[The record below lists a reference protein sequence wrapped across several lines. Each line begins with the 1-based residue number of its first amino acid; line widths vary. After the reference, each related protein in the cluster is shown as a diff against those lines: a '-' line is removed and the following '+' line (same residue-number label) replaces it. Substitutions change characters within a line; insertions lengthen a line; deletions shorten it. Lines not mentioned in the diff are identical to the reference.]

1 MPTTGKTRPASCPC
15 WFAERPQHE
24 MQNPSSPTVLDLMPL
39 TDLIE
44 TDAVIVGAGPVGL
57 FQVFEL
63 GLLEVKAHVIDSL
76 DYPGGQCVELY
87 PDKPI
92 YDIPAVPVCTG
103 QELTNNLLKQI
114 EPFGATFHFGQEVTT
129 VQKQEDGRFLV
140 ETSKGTRFLS
150 KTIFIAAGV
159 GAFQPRKLKVEGV
172 DAFEGSQL
180 FYRVKN
186 PMDFAGKKL
195 VIVGGGDSALDWAL
209 DFVKDSPHKAESVI
223 LVHRRDGFQA
233 APANVAKMRALC
245 EAYEMQFMVGQ
256 VTGFEAH
263 DPLLT
268 ALKVTGSDGITR
280 VVPLDV
286 LLVFFGLSPKLG
298 PIAQWGLDIERKQL
312 KVDTEKF
319 STSETGIFAVGDIN
333 VYPGKKK
340 LILSGFHEC
349 ALAAFGAMPI
359 IFPEKKVFLLYT
371 TTSPK
376 LHKVLGVASPV
387 FDSAG

>member
-1 MPTTGKTRPASCPC
+1 MEAQLNPEVIKTAQ
-15 WFAERPQHE
+15 AHE
-24 MQNPSSPTVLDLMPL
+24 GP
-39 TDLIE
+39 IE
-44 TDAVIVGAGPVGL
+44 TDAVIIGAGPVGL

-76 DYPGGQCVELY
+76 AHPGGQCVELY

-103 QELTNNLLKQI
+103 QELTDNLLKQI
-114 EPFGATFHFGQEVTT
+114 APFGATFHFDQEVTT
-129 VQKQEDGRFLV
+129 VQQQDDGRFFV
-140 ETSKGTRFLS
+140 ETAKGTQFLS

-159 GAFQPRKLKVEGV
+159 GAFQPRTLKVEGLDV
-172 DAFEGSQL
+172 FDGSQL
-180 FYRVKN
+180 FYSVKN
-186 PMDFAGKKL
+186 PDDFAGKNL

-209 DFVKDSPHKAESVI
+209 DFVKEGPHKAESVI
-223 LVHRRDGFQA
+223 LIHRRDGFKA
-233 APANVAKMRALC
+233 APANVARMRALC
-245 EAYEMQFMVGQ
+245 EAYEMQFIVGQ
-256 VTGFEAH
+256 ITGYDAQ
-263 DPLLT
+263 DGKLSGV
-268 ALKVTGSDGITR
+268 KVTGSDGVTR

-298 PIAQWGLDIERKQL
+298 PIAHWGLDIERKQL

-319 STSETGIFAVGDIN
+319 STSVPGIFAVGDIN
-333 VYPGKKK
+333 IYPGKKK

-359 IFPEKKVFLLYT
+359 IAPEKKVFLQYT

-376 LHKVLGVASPV
+376 LHKVLGVESPV
-387 FDSAG
+387 FD